1 MANCARCRD
10 PVIQED
16 LLKCFTCSLPYHY
29 LCAGKNDMNFKK
41 MGKAKLTWKC
51 LSCKEMRSS
60 NEEEADLEDEQTKT
74 RDDKLLE
81 QMKKMFQ
88 EFSKDINSKLLEFE
102 NSLQFHSGKLED
114 VISGFNEMKK
124 NFSSLQKK
132 QEELANENVMLKNKV
147 KELSFQVHD
156 MDQRSL
162 DHNLEILGIPD
173 VIEDPKVIMGSL
185 CEKIQIQ
192 VPDPGTYVVK
202 RVAVGAKN
210 KPKALIAQFNS
221 KQLRD
226 KILKESKKSKP
237 RVSDF
242 TKAPSDIQPVFINEQ
257 LTPYMKQLFFNV
269 TKEKKEKGFAY
280 VWIAEGRI
288 LLRKTEQSKICRIR
302 CIEDVLK
309 T

>member
-1 MANCARCRD
+1 
-10 PVIQED
+10 
-16 LLKCFTCSLPYHY
+16 
-29 LCAGKNDMNFKK
+29 MNFKK

-51 LSCKEMRSS
+51 LSCKGMRSS

-102 NSLQFHSGKLED
+102 NSLQFHSGKLEDVISGFNFHSGKLED

-242 TKAPSDIQPVFINEQ
+242 TKAPSDIQPVYINEQ